1 MGLSDSSELA
11 EAIEILNSEIG
22 LPKNLNAMGIT
33 EKMIP
38 ELSQHSLEDLCT
50 FTNPRTPT
58 LEDYEKLF
66 KEAIGK

>member
-1 MGLSDSSELA
+1 
-11 EAIEILNSEIG
+11 
-22 LPKNLNAMGIT
+22 MGIT